1 MEKTHLKRNITLF
14 ETVIYTLS
22 VIIGAGIF
30 VLVGLATQ
38 VAGNAT
44 WLSFIIAALVAS
56 FTGLSYAELSSRY
69 PTDSAEYTYSE
80 NAFKKKWFSFG
91 LGFLKIFVIISA
103 ISVIALGF
111 GEYFNVLFKLPIVL
125 GALIILGISFLLNLY
140 SVKGTMK
147 FATVFVFL
155 TVLGLLAIIISGIG
169 SIGTVNAFDFSFGF
183 SGVVSAA
190 ALIFFAFLGF
200 EDVSSL
206 SEESKNPKKNI
217 PKAIIISLII
227 ASVLYALVCLIAVN
241 VIPFSQMTNSAITQV
256 ANVTLG
262 NLGGIILSVI
272 ALAATGSTV
281 LIMMFSGSRMIFGM
295 SEKKALPSFFT
306 KVSKNNTPY
315 IALIAVI
322 LFVLLFVSLSQ
333 LKFVT
338 EITDFGSLLI
348 FFLVNLSLVV
358 IRFKDKNKL
367 KKYKYFRVP
376 LNVGHL
382 PILATLGCIFTF
394 LLLLHFN
401 LEIAFISVSLMFV
414 GILIYFIRE
423 KHIFSYIKKHKK

>member
-1 MEKTHLKRNITLF
+1 MEKNLKKNITLF
-14 ETVIYTLS
+14 ETIIYTLS

-44 WLSFIIAALVAS
+44 WLSFIIAAIVAS

-80 NAFKKKWFSFG
+80 NAFNKKWFSFG
-91 LGFLKIFVIISA
+91 LGFLKVFVMISA

-111 GEYFNVLFKLPIVL
+111 GEYFLILFNLPILV
-125 GALIILGISFLLNLY
+125 GALIILILSFLINLY

-147 FATVFVFL
+147 FATVFVIL
-155 TVLGLLAIIISGIG
+155 TILGLLAIIFSGIG
-169 SIGTVNAFDFSFGF
+169 SIGTVNVFEFTFGF
-183 SGVVSAA
+183 NGIISAA

-217 PKAIIISLII
+217 PKAIIISLVI
-227 ASVLYALVCLIAVN
+227 ASVLYALVCLVAVN

-256 ANVTLG
+256 ANITLG
-262 NLGGIILSVI
+262 NLGGIILSII

-281 LIMMFSGSRMIFGM
+281 LIMIFSSSRMIFGM
-295 SEKKALPSFFT
+295 SEKKALPEIFT

-315 IALIAVI
+315 ISLIVVI
-322 LFVLLFVSLSQ
+322 LFVLFFVILSQ
-333 LKFVT
+333 LKFIT

-348 FFLVNLSLVV
+348 FFLVNLSLII

-367 KKYKYFRVP
+367 KIKNYFRVP
-376 LNVGHL
+376 LNIGHL

-394 LLLLHFN
+394 IFLLEFN
-401 LEIAFISVSLMFV
+401 IVIGFITLSIMFI
-414 GILIYFIRE
+414 GILIYFLRE
-423 KHIFSYIKKHKK
+423 KHIFRHIKIIKNK